1 MCVSKILHLGF
12 ALSSCPNDGTSSR
25 LGAGVIVMLVV
36 LVVVRNIVSGVL
48 FTATWSGADD
58 KGLLAPADDGI
69 NLGVAGADEEL
80 FGPSGDDEMNLGV
93 PCVVFGRCRSFGAST
108 VGTQGPS
115 GASGSFDNKDADLG
129 KGSLASIAAVC
140 CGTPA

>member
-1 MCVSKILHLGF
+1 
-12 ALSSCPNDGTSSR
+12 
-25 LGAGVIVMLVV
+25 MLVV
-36 LVVVRNIVSGVL
+36 LVVVRNNVSGGL

-93 PCVVFGRCRSFGAST
+93 KGVFGRCRSFGAST

-129 KGSLASIAAVC
+129 KVSLASIAAVC

>member
-1 MCVSKILHLGF
+1 MFASLDRCMCVSKILHLGF

-25 LGAGVIVMLVV
+25 LDAGVIVMLVV

-48 FTATWSGADD
+48 FTATWS
-58 KGLLAPADDGI
+58 
-69 NLGVAGADEEL
+69 GADEEL

>member
-1 MCVSKILHLGF
+1 
-12 ALSSCPNDGTSSR
+12 
-25 LGAGVIVMLVV
+25 MLVV

-58 KGLLAPADDGI
+58 KGLLARADDGI

-93 PCVVFGRCRSFGAST
+93 TGVVFGRCRSLGAST

-129 KGSLASIAAVC
+129 KVSLASIAAVC